1 MRRGQRRT
9 TVCAAALVL
18 ALAPA
23 GAALAGDLRGTIVS
37 INAANES
44 FLLQTPEGDKHR
56 IGGDVVYEVR
66 PFADPPPDPVRFDQ
80 LEKGDEVVVE
90 LAEGE
95 RMQHEATEVELQD
108 EEPGRVVEDP
118 FPGETPPQDLE

>member
-1 MRRGQRRT
+1 MRGGLRRT
-9 TVCAAALVL
+9 FTWTAALVL

-23 GAALAGDLRGTIVS
+23 GAALGEDLRGTIVS

-44 FLLQTPEGDKHR
+44 FLLRTPEGDRHR

-80 LEKGDEVVVE
+80 LEEGDEVVVE
-90 LAEGE
+90 LGEGE

-108 EEPGRVVEDP
+108 EQEDEAARDP
-118 FPGETPPQDLE
+118 FPDETPPQDLD